1 MKRIGRLWLL
11 AVLALAL
18 LCMPQAA
25 WAADTFTI
33 LVDGENANG
42 QTYQLDRSG
51 TTPYL
56 SVEVDAQGVWAGC
69 SVTWSS
75 SDEKVAIVDGTG
87 KYGVV
92 YPQQGSGSA
101 TITARAATG
110 SGLTASRS
118 LKVAVYS
125 SQEEKTVITLRN
137 GSTTLKEGETLQLI
151 CDVSP
156 AGTPVA
162 WSSSA
167 ETVATVDQ
175 TGLVT
180 GHKAGKVQIT
190 VTAQDGSLAKDSVTL
205 TVSGDSPE
213 DPEDPEDPPAGG
225 KVNTLKLSRAKAK
238 LYVGGVTAKYKST
251 LTLKPT
257 VKPAAMADSL
267 TWSSSNPEVAT
278 VKKGRITAHK
288 VGKATI
294 RVKGGGKSAS
304 CVVQVAKVPTRI
316 SLPAK
321 GTMRVG
327 TKVNLAKQLEMDGTV
342 TKVQWKSSNGK
353 VAKVSAKG
361 VVLGVKPGKAR
372 IRVTTVNGKTATC
385 LVTVTR
391 K

>member
-1 MKRIGRLWLL
+1 MKKIERIWPL
-11 AVLALAL
+11 AVMILAL
-18 LCMPQAA
+18 LCTPQAV

-42 QTYQLDRSG
+42 QSYLLDSSG
-51 TTPYL
+51 VTAYL
-56 SVEVDAQGVWAGC
+56 SVEVDAQGAWAGC

-75 SDEKVAIVDGTG
+75 SNERVAIVDGTDG
-87 KYGVV
+87 YGVI

-101 TITARAATG
+101 TITAWAVTD
-110 SGLTASRS
+110 SGLTASRN
-118 LKVAVYS
+118 LKVTVYS
-125 SQEEKTVITLRN
+125 SQEGKTVITLRS
-137 GSTTLKEGETLQLI
+137 GATTLQEGETLQLV

-156 AGTPVA
+156 VGTPVV

-167 ETVATVDQ
+167 KTVATVDQ

-180 GHKAGKVQIT
+180 GHQAGKTQIT
-190 VTAQDGSLAKDSVTL
+190 VTAQDGSGAKDSVTL
-205 TVSGDSPE
+205 TVSGSGQE
-213 DPEDPEDPPAGG
+213 DPGDEPAGG
-225 KVNTLKLSRAKAK
+225 KVNTLKLNKAKAK

-257 VKPAAMADSL
+257 VKPAAMADAL

-278 VKKGRITAHK
+278 VSNGKVTAHK

-304 CVVQVAKVPTRI
+304 CVVRVAKVPTRI

-327 TKVNLAKQLEMDGTV
+327 AKVNLAKQLEMDGTI
-342 TKVQWKSSNGK
+342 TKVRWKSSNGK

-361 VVLGVKPGKAR
+361 VVLAVKPGKAR